1 MSLLTDL
8 QALGP
13 NGKAATIKALAHA
26 APTILAQY
34 EINTPLRMA
43 HFWAQASHECAG
55 FRTMFEIWGP
65 TKAQARYEGRRDL
78 GNVTPG
84 DGHRFRGR
92 GIFQLTGR
100 ANYAAMSKALGLDL
114 VAQPDLAAKPENALR
129 IACEYWRTRGLNKLA
144 DVNDLEAITRKINGG
159 LNGLADRRAN
169 FIIAWR
175 LWGDNDARP
184 APAKTIAKSREANAA
199 IVAGGASAAA
209 AAAEIIPHVATLS
222 EALGRPAVLA
232 LIVAAIACAAIW
244 FWRKQRLDAEVV

>member
-13 NGKAATIKALAHA
+13 NGKPAIIKALAQA
-26 APTILAQY
+26 APTILASY
-34 EINTPLRMA
+34 EIDTPLRMA

-55 FRTMFEIWGP
+55 FKTMFEYWGP
-65 TKAQARYEGRRDL
+65 TKAQARYEGRKDL
-78 GNVTPG
+78 GNLTPG
-84 DGHRFRGR
+84 DGYLFRGR

-100 ANYAAMSKALGLDL
+100 ANYAAMSKKIGLDL
-114 VAQPDLAAKPENALR
+114 VAEPDLAANPETALR

-144 DVNDLEAITRKINGG
+144 DANDIEAITRKINGG

-175 LWGDNDARP
+175 LWGDKPERP
-184 APAKTIAKSREANAA
+184 APAKTIATSREANAA

-209 AAAEIIPHVATLS
+209 AAGEIIPHIGALS
-222 EALGRPAVLA
+222 DALGRPAVLA
-232 LIVAAIACAAIW
+232 LIVAALACAAIW
-244 FWRKQRLDAEVV
+244 FWRKQRIEAGSV